1 MVDQDLRSTALEA
14 VHESLGATFTDFAG
28 WRMPVRYDS
37 DLAEHR
43 AVRESAGLFDLSHM
57 GEIHLRGP
65 QAGEALDHAMA
76 GKLSAVAVGLAKY
89 TLLLTEQGGVID
101 DVIVYRLAEDHFL
114 VVTNASNAVLDA
126 EEIRARVAGFDVE
139 VDDASDR
146 TSLIAVQGPA
156 GEQILLDLLAAEDS
170 GVEGVTAEDI
180 TSMKY
185 YRVAE
190 GTYRGGDLLVARTG
204 YTGEDGFELYV
215 GDDSAEELWKALTA
229 VGGDRIVPCGLACRD
244 TLRLEAGMPLYGNEL
259 SRDLLPAQAGM
270 GRIIALS
277 SKGDFVGREA
287 TEAAQTEGLPVL
299 VGLAAEGRRA
309 ARAGSA
315 VRDGEGNEI
324 GAVTSGVLS
333 PTLGHPIALAYIDPS
348 HREVGTELVVDVRGK
363 DLPVRVVETPFY
375 RRG

>member
-14 VHESLGATFTDFAG
+14 VHASLGATFTDFAG

-37 DLAEHR
+37 DLAEHK

-76 GKLSAVAVGLAKY
+76 GKLSAVAVGRAKY

-101 DVIVYRLAEDHFL
+101 DVIIYRLAEDHFL
-114 VVTNASNAVLDA
+114 VVANASNAVVDA

-156 GEQILLDLLAAEDS
+156 SEQILLDLLAAEDS
-170 GVEGVTAEDI
+170 GVEGITGEDI

-185 YRVAE
+185 YRFAE

-215 GDDSAEELWKALTA
+215 GDDSAEELWNALTA
-229 VGGDRIVPCGLACRD
+229 VGGDRVVPCGLACRD

-270 GRIIALS
+270 GRIVALS

>member
-43 AVRESAGLFDLSHM
+43 AVRQSAGLFDLSHM

-76 GKLSAVAVGLAKY
+76 GKLSAVTVGRAKY
-89 TLLLTEQGGVID
+89 TLLLTELGGVID

-114 VVTNASNAVLDA
+114 VVANASNAVVDA

-185 YRVAE
+185 YRFAE

-270 GRIIALS
+270 GRIVALS

>member
-76 GKLSAVAVGLAKY
+76 GKLSAMTVGRAKY

-101 DVIVYRLAEDHFL
+101 DLIVYRLAEDHFL
-114 VVTNASNAVLDA
+114 GVANASNAVVDA
-126 EEIRARVAGFDVE
+126 QEIRARVAGFDVE

-156 GEQILLDLLAAEDS
+156 SEQILLDLLAAEDS
-170 GVEGVTAEDI
+170 GIEGVTAEDI

-185 YRVAE
+185 YRFAE

-215 GDDSAEELWKALTA
+215 ENDSAEALWKDLTA
-229 VGGDRIVPCGLACRD
+229 VGGDRLAPCGLACRD

-270 GRIIALS
+270 GRVVALS

-315 VRDGEGNEI
+315 VRDAQGNEI

-333 PTLGHPIALAYIDPS
+333 PTLGHPIALAYIDPA
-348 HREVGTELVVDVRGK
+348 HREVGTDLVVDVRGK

>member
-14 VHESLGATFTDFAG
+14 VHGSLGATFTDFAG

-76 GKLSAVAVGLAKY
+76 GKLSAVAVGRAKY

-114 VVTNASNAVLDA
+114 VVANASNAVVDA

-185 YRVAE
+185 YRFAE

-229 VGGDRIVPCGLACRD
+229 VGGDRVVPCGLACRD

-270 GRIIALS
+270 GRIVALS

>member
-43 AVRESAGLFDLSHM
+43 AVRQSAGLFDLSHM

-76 GKLSAVAVGLAKY
+76 GKLSAVTVGRAKY
-89 TLLLTEQGGVID
+89 TLLLTELGGVID

-114 VVTNASNAVLDA
+114 VVANASNAVVDA

-156 GEQILLDLLAAEDS
+156 SEQILLDLLAAEDS
-170 GVEGVTAEDI
+170 GVEGVIAEDI

-185 YRVAE
+185 YRFAE

-259 SRDLLPAQAGM
+259 SRDLLPVQAGM
-270 GRIIALS
+270 GRIVALS

>member
-1 MVDQDLRSTALEA
+1 MVDQDLRRTALEA

-65 QAGEALDHAMA
+65 QAGEALDNAMA
-76 GKLSAVAVGLAKY
+76 GKLSAVAVGRAKY

-114 VVTNASNAVLDA
+114 VVANASNAVVDA
-126 EEIRARVAGFDVE
+126 EELRARVAGFDVE

-156 GEQILLDLLAAEDS
+156 SEQILLDLLAAEDS

-185 YRVAE
+185 YRFAE
-190 GTYRGGDLLVARTG
+190 GTWRGGDLLVARTG

-244 TLRLEAGMPLYGNEL
+244 SLRLEAGMPLYGNEL

-309 ARAGSA
+309 ARAGSV

-333 PTLGHPIALAYIDPS
+333 PSLGHPIALAYIDPS

>member
-43 AVRESAGLFDLSHM
+43 AVRQSAGLFDLSHM

-76 GKLSAVAVGLAKY
+76 GKLSAVTVGRAKY
-89 TLLLTEQGGVID
+89 TLLLTERGGVID

-114 VVTNASNAVLDA
+114 VVANASNAVVDA

-185 YRVAE
+185 YRFAE

-229 VGGDRIVPCGLACRD
+229 VGGERIVPCGLACRD

-259 SRDLLPAQAGM
+259 SRDLLPVQAGM
-270 GRIIALS
+270 GRIVALS

>member
-76 GKLSAVAVGLAKY
+76 GKLSAVAVGRAKY

-114 VVTNASNAVLDA
+114 VVANASNAVVDA
-126 EEIRARVAGFDVE
+126 EEIRARAKDFDVE

-156 GEQILLDLLAAEDS
+156 SEQILLDLLAAEDS

-185 YRVAE
+185 YRFAE
-190 GTYRGGDLLVARTG
+190 GTWRGDDLLVARTG

-229 VGGDRIVPCGLACRD
+229 VGGDRVVPCGLACRD

-270 GRIIALS
+270 GRIVALS

-309 ARAGSA
+309 ARAGSV
-315 VRDGEGNEI
+315 VRDGEGDEI

-333 PTLGHPIALAYIDPS
+333 PSLGHPIALAYIDPS